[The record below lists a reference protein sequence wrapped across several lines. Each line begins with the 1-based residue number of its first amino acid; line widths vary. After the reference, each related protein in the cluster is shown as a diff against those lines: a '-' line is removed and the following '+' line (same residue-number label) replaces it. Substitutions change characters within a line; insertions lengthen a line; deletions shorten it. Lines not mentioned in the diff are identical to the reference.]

1 MNAPRGNTTRM
12 ASPETKR
19 NLYRGVVF
27 GLLFLTWMIF
37 SGLFDAFHLTLGLIS
52 CGIITWMSSDLLF
65 EDRTIPLFARLRQ
78 GFRLGGYC
86 LWLLWQIV
94 LSNLHL
100 FRLAFSSQEAL
111 QPHIVRYETKLKTD
125 FEKYLLANSI
135 TLTPGTV
142 TIKIMGDTF
151 YIHAISD
158 IAADG
163 LDGEMERRIA
173 HIFADKEATQPAEA
187 STT

>member
-1 MNAPRGNTTRM
+1 MNAPRETATRM
-12 ASPETKR
+12 AKPETR
-19 NLYRGVVF
+19 RHLYQGFVF
-27 GLLFLTWMIF
+27 ALLLITWMIF

-52 CGIITWMSSDLLF
+52 CGIVTWMSADMLF
-65 EDRTIPLFARLRQ
+65 EDRAAPLFARLRQ
-78 GFRLGGYC
+78 ARRLAVY
-86 LWLLWQIV
+86 LVWLLWQIV

-100 FRLAFSSQEAL
+100 LRLAFSPREAL
-111 QPHIVRYETKLKTD
+111 QPHIVRYETKLETD

-158 IAADG
+158 IAAAG

-173 HIFADKEATQPAEA
+173 HVFAEKSSAPTGEAAT
-187 STT
+187 S